1 MSRMTYLVDT
11 GPLVSAFARR
21 EPKYKSW
28 AEELL
33 GRLPLPLVTCE
44 AVITEA
50 SHLLGSSVRLMEA
63 IDRKLIVCRF
73 DLQREARLIGQLC
86 AKYADQ
92 PMDLADACLVRLYES
107 HREGSATIL
116 TVDRTD
122 FTVYRTTKGKPLR
135 CEFPPAERKQ
145 VVSDI

>member
-1 MSRMTYLVDT
+1 MTYLVDT

-21 EPKYKSW
+21 EPKYKFW

-73 DLQREARLIGQLC
+73 DLQREARHIGQLC

-92 PMDLADACLVRLYES
+92 PMDLADACLVRLYET
-107 HREGSATIL
+107 HREGFATIL

-122 FTVYRTTKGKPLR
+122 FTVYRTSKGKPLQ
-135 CEFPPAERKQ
+135 CEFPPADRK
-145 VVSDI
+145 

>member
-92 PMDLADACLVRLYES
+92 PMDLADACLVRLYET

-122 FTVYRTTKGKPLR
+122 FSVYRTSKGKPLR
-135 CEFPPAERKQ
+135 CEFPPADRK
-145 VVSDI
+145 